1 VKGFIM
7 SAKAHLNQAIVS
19 HFLEMKADA
28 KPDKEILVFENDAF
42 GEDILTYRTLYEN
55 ANKIARLFLQNDID
69 KGDTYAVFMRNH
81 PEFVYGMLAGP
92 VVGAIM
98 VPIDPRSRGTRL
110 RFLLE
115 NSKAKAVIVSDE
127 NLAPI
132 LEVVSQVPSV
142 RRVFVAYRP
151 EHDVPE
157 SPDYPAL
164 NETLEND
171 HWERVDQRIMDVRHP
186 MQIIY
191 TSGTTG
197 DPKGVMIRNNR
208 FGIFNIVTRLVWKY
222 KPGDVLYSG
231 LSLTHGNAQAVTLF
245 PAIGT
250 GTKAVMSA
258 RFTKSR
264 IWDICRKYGCTS
276 FSLLGGMMSGIFN
289 EPPRENDRD
298 NPVKTVISA
307 GTPVAIWEEFE
318 SRFGL
323 KILEWYGAVEGG
335 FAYKPPGK
343 GPVGSFGK
351 PLPGMMEFKVVDDA
365 DSEVPHGERGELIV
379 RMTKGETK
387 VDYLGK
393 PEASEEKTRGGWLR
407 TGDIVHRDAA
417 GWYYFN
423 HRKGSELR
431 RAGDFI
437 QPDHIERVL
446 GALPEVS
453 EVCVYG
459 IPSVS
464 GAPGES
470 DLVAALAPFEGQT
483 IDPKTLVAKCRRD
496 LEPNFVP
503 SFLQVVAAIPKTIS
517 EKALDRVL
525 KEQFTP
531 DAANVFRHEDH
542 RP

>member
-1 VKGFIM
+1 M

-28 KPDKEILVFENDAF
+28 KPDKEILVFENGAF

-55 ANKIARLFLQNDID
+55 ANKIARLFLQNDIG
-69 KGDTYAVFMRNH
+69 KGDCYAVFMRNH

-98 VPIDPRSRGTRL
+98 VPIDPRSRGDRL

-115 NSKAKAVIVSDE
+115 NSNAKAVIVSDE
-127 NLAPI
+127 NLAP
-132 LEVVSQVPSV
+132 LREVLSQVPTV
-142 RRVFVAYRP
+142 RQVFVAYRP

-164 NETLEND
+164 NETLAKD
-171 HWERVDQRIMDVRHP
+171 SWERVDQGIMDVRHP

-222 KPGDVLYSG
+222 KPGDVLFSG

-365 DSEVPHGERGELIV
+365 DNEVPHGQRGELIV

-407 TGDIVHRDAA
+407 TGDIVHRDEA

-459 IPSVS
+459 IPAAS

-470 DLVAALAPFEGQT
+470 DLVAAVAPFEGQA
-483 IDPKTLVAKCRRD
+483 IDPAALFAQCRQD
-496 LEPNFVP
+496 LEPNFIP
-503 SFLQVVAAIPKTIS
+503 SYLQIVDAIPKTIS
-517 EKALDRVL
+517 EKALDRIL
-525 KEQFTP
+525 KEQFAP

>member
-1 VKGFIM
+1 M

-28 KPDKEILVFENDAF
+28 KPDKEILVFENGAL

-55 ANKIARLFLQNDID
+55 ANKIARLFLQNDIG

-92 VVGAIM
+92 VLGAIM
-98 VPIDPRSRGTRL
+98 VPIDPRSRGARL

-127 NLAPI
+127 NLAPLLEI
-132 LEVVSQVPSV
+132 LPQVPTV
-142 RRVFVAYRP
+142 RQVFVAYRP

-164 NETLEND
+164 NETLAQD
-171 HWERVDQRIMDVRHP
+171 SWERVDQGIMDVRHP

-222 KPGDVLYSG
+222 KPSDVLYSG

-250 GTKAVMSA
+250 GTKAVLSA

-289 EPPRENDRD
+289 EPLKDNDHE

-307 GTPVAIWEEFE
+307 GTPVAIWDEFE
-318 SRFGL
+318 TRFGL

-351 PLPGMMEFKVVDDA
+351 PLPGMMEFKLVDDT
-365 DSEVPHGERGELIV
+365 DNEVPHGERGELIV

-407 TGDIVHRDAA
+407 TGDIVHQDGD
-417 GWYYFN
+417 GWYFFD

-431 RAGDFI
+431 RSGDFI
-437 QPDHIERVL
+437 QPDHIERVI
-446 GALPEVS
+446 GTHTEIS

-459 IPSVS
+459 IPAAS

-470 DLVAALAPFEGQT
+470 DLVAAVAPFEGQT
-483 IDPKTLVAKCRRD
+483 IDPAALFALCHRD
-496 LEPNFVP
+496 LEPNFIP
-503 SFLQVVAAIPKTIS
+503 SYLQVVDAIPKTIS
-517 EKALDRVL
+517 EKALDRIL
-525 KEQFTP
+525 KEQFSP
-531 DAANVFRHEDH
+531 DADNVFRYENH

>member
-1 VKGFIM
+1 M
-7 SAKAHLNQAIVS
+7 SSKAHLNQAIVS
-19 HFLEMKADA
+19 HFLEMKAED
-28 KPDKEILVFENDAF
+28 KPDKEILVFEKGAA

-55 ANKIARLFLQNDID
+55 ANKIARLFLHNDIG

-81 PEFVYGMLAGP
+81 PEFVYAMLAGP
-92 VVGAIM
+92 VVGAVM
-98 VPIDPRSRGTRL
+98 VPVDPRIRGERL
-110 RFLLE
+110 RFLLTH
-115 NSKAKAVIVSDE
+115 SKAKAVIVSGE
-127 NLAPI
+127 NLAPL
-132 LEVVSQVPSV
+132 LEVLPQVPDV
-142 RRVFVAYRP
+142 RLVFVAYRP
-151 EHDVPE
+151 EQGIPE
-157 SPDYPAL
+157 SPDHPAL
-164 NETLEND
+164 NETLEAD
-171 HWERVDQRIMDVRHP
+171 RWERVDQRIMDVRHP

-222 KPGDVLYSG
+222 KPTDVLYSG

-250 GTKAVMSA
+250 GTKAVLSA

-289 EPPRENDRD
+289 EPPRDNDQD
-298 NPVKTVISA
+298 NPVQTVISA
-307 GTPVAIWEEFE
+307 GTPSAIWEDFE
-318 SRFGL
+318 KRFDL

-351 PLPGMMEFKVVDDA
+351 PLPGMMEFKVVDED
-365 DSEVPHGERGELIV
+365 DHDLPPGERGELIV

-417 GWYYFN
+417 GWYFFD

-437 QPDHIERVL
+437 QPDHIERVI
-446 GALPEVS
+446 GA
-453 EVCVYG
+453 C
-459 IPSVS
+459 S
-464 GAPGES
+464 GSQRSLRLRHSGGLRRPRGERPGGGRG
-470 DLVAALAPFEGQT
+470 PFRG
-483 IDPKTLVAKCRRD
+483 A
-496 LEPNFVP
+496 
-503 SFLQVVAAIPKTIS
+503 
-517 EKALDRVL
+517 
-525 KEQFTP
+525 
-531 DAANVFRHEDH
+531 DH
-542 RP
+542 RSGGPIRPVPPGPGAQFCTRLSPDGGSHSKNNL